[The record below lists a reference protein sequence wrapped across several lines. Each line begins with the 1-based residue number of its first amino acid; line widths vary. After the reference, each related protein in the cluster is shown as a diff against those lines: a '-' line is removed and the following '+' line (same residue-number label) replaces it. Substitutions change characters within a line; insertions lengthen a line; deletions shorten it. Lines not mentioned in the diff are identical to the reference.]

1 MKELQEPAFTC
12 ICEQGNEQWQ
22 NEEEDLTHVISYESA
37 KQKYRFPPI
46 FLNHLQ
52 KLQFI
57 YAAVEKIGRMN
68 FTDMLSITDSN
79 RLCFTNLS
87 RFGILLQKT
96 LIMLLPRE
104 QALELLNKHIKNER
118 MIAHCLASEAVLRAL
133 AERLGHDADQW
144 GQAGLLHDLDVE
156 VTNADPYLHGPEGA
170 RWLAEMGID
179 AEVVDAIA
187 MHNEVATGKERS
199 TGFQHA
205 WQQAKLLRTDHSDH
219 LCLSRPEDSFVKPK
233 SVVKRMK
240 EKAFAASVKRENILE
255 CEKIGI
261 PLEEFSELA
270 IRAMSGI
277 AEKIGL

>member
-1 MKELQEPAFTC
+1 
-12 ICEQGNEQWQ
+12 
-22 NEEEDLTHVISYESA
+22 
-37 KQKYRFPPI
+37 
-46 FLNHLQ
+46 
-52 KLQFI
+52 
-57 YAAVEKIGRMN
+57 
-68 FTDMLSITDSN
+68 MLSITDSN

-187 MHNEVATGKERS
+187 MHNEVATGKKRS

-205 WQQAKLLRTDHSDH
+205 LAAGETITGLITATTYVYPDRKIAS
-219 LCLSRPEDSFVKPK
+219 VKPK